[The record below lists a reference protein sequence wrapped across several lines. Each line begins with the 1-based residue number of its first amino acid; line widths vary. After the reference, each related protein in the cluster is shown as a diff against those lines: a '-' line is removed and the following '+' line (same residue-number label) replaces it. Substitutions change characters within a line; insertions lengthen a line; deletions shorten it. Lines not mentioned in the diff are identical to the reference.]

1 MDFFS
6 TVIKV
11 SDCVDIFPFQ
21 ELIKKLWFM
30 FWVKATILKFFHFY
44 KNKDNWSL
52 KNLVKSSG
60 SKIGSFFYKQSW
72 NQVVSVYSCLENLV
86 L

>member
-11 SDCVDIFPFQ
+11 SDWVDIFPFQ
-21 ELIKKLWFM
+21 KLKKVLWFM
-30 FWVKATILKFFHFY
+30 FWVKTNILKFFHLY
-44 KNKDNWSL
+44 KNKDDWSL

-60 SKIGSFFYKQSW
+60 SKIESFVYKQSW